1 MTGVVITNMSER
13 PVRVGAAV
21 ARRTHCPSGRGT
33 PCVRRAK
40 ANPADLFTQAGKM
53 VAHALSEKH
62 MLRCD
67 AGGGGTAGSVASRDG
82 TGHRQYAPHL
92 RGEVGGYRGKCRGI
106 HLLQGEPVPLRMADQ
121 GPGDLVSMAERH
133 VPFQEP
139 LRDIRGK

>member
-1 MTGVVITNMSER
+1 MTGVGITNMSER
-13 PVRVGAAV
+13 PVGVGAVGGAV
-21 ARRTHCPSGRGT
+21 GGGTHCPSGRGT

-106 HLLQGEPVPLRMADQ
+106 HLLQ
-121 GPGDLVSMAERH
+121 
-133 VPFQEP
+133 
-139 LRDIRGK
+139 